1 MRGGSKEI
9 AYWIAT
15 PNPGKNLQ
23 TMITFPLMPDLTSS
37 QPISVSLKPQ
47 QRAHQRKP
55 EESAHQRKKFEKGA
69 QEDDYEWWS
78 QLSLDLH
85 YPLWFIMFLVDTSP
99 KFSFIKCYKRFDH
112 LNWCYLICK
121 KASNLGGLNVA
132 VTKNPSLFRP
142 TFSK

>member
-1 MRGGSKEI
+1 
-9 AYWIAT
+9 
-15 PNPGKNLQ
+15 
-23 TMITFPLMPDLTSS
+23 MPDLTSS

-47 QRAHQRKP
+47 QRAHQRKPQKRAHQRKP

-85 YPLWFIMFLVDTSP
+85 YPLWFIIFLVDTSP

-112 LNWCYLICK
+112 LK
-121 KASNLGGLNVA
+121 VG
-132 VTKNPSLFRP
+132 VT
-142 TFSK
+142 